1 MFDLLKNKFKSFTD
15 KLFGKAKEKAEEEQ
29 VVETKQE
36 TALPQEPQTPTP
48 EVAESKY
55 VQELTKE
62 ADKLEKATDSQ
73 TTEDALILG
82 RPEVKVPEPV
92 LEEPEVKPEV
102 KQPVLEKPEVK
113 VSEPEVKY
121 PTSEVPKKDKHSIF
135 DIFKPKPKVKPTEE
149 EIPQT
154 TSVEPEP
161 VVSEIEQPTPKPL
174 STEPQEDLTVKKTT
188 EIKKSFITSVKSIF
202 TSKITLSEKEISD
215 FLEEFELSLLEA
227 DVSIVSAENICKDLK
242 EKLISASFSKDN
254 PLEDIKQHIRES
266 LKTQLDI
273 DCDIN
278 NYIEKTRKPDLPFVI
293 MFIGPNGAGKTTT
306 ISKFAYHYKKENK
319 SVVLASGDTFRAGS
333 IDQLEK
339 HANAIGVKIIKQNY
353 GSDPA
358 AVAFDAVTSAK
369 AGKIDYVFIDTAGR
383 QENNINLMQELKK
396 IKKVV
401 SPNLTI
407 YIGEAQA
414 GQAIVDQVLGFDKE
428 IGVDGVI
435 LTKID
440 TDPKGGVAISIL
452 NELKKPIFF
461 VGTGQT
467 YDDLEAFSP
476 QFIIAR
482 VVV

>member
-82 RPEVKVPEPV
+82 QPEVKVPEPV

-113 VSEPEVKY
+113 VSEPEVKH
-121 PTSEVPKKDKHSIF
+121 PAPEVPKKDKHSIF

-476 QFIIAR
+476 QFIIDR

>member
-82 RPEVKVPEPV
+82 QPEVKVPEPV

-113 VSEPEVKY
+113 VSEPEVKH
-121 PTSEVPKKDKHSIF
+121 PAPEVPKKDKHSIF

-149 EIPQT
+149 EIPQP

-254 PLEDIKQHIRES
+254 PLEDIKQHIR
-266 LKTQLDI
+266 
-273 DCDIN
+273 
-278 NYIEKTRKPDLPFVI
+278 
-293 MFIGPNGAGKTTT
+293 G
-306 ISKFAYHYKKENK
+306 H
-319 SVVLASGDTFRAGS
+319 
-333 IDQLEK
+333 
-339 HANAIGVKIIKQNY
+339 
-353 GSDPA
+353 
-358 AVAFDAVTSAK
+358 
-369 AGKIDYVFIDTAGR
+369 
-383 QENNINLMQELKK
+383 
-396 IKKVV
+396 
-401 SPNLTI
+401 
-407 YIGEAQA
+407 
-414 GQAIVDQVLGFDKE
+414 
-428 IGVDGVI
+428 
-435 LTKID
+435 
-440 TDPKGGVAISIL
+440 
-452 NELKKPIFF
+452 
-461 VGTGQT
+461 
-467 YDDLEAFSP
+467 
-476 QFIIAR
+476 
-482 VVV
+482 